1 MGESFYEIYISNYHN
16 GHFKYLIILS
26 TINKFSINLGKKRK
40 KCLSFRDVYWNTN
53 EWNEMMS
60 GFASQ

>member
-1 MGESFYEIYISNYHN
+1 MIDILINWMGGSFYKTYISNYHN

-40 KCLSFRDVYWNTN
+40 NAYLLEMYTKILM
-53 EWNEMMS
+53 NEMK
-60 GFASQ
+60 

>member
-40 KCLSFRDVYWNTN
+40 KNAALLETYT
-53 EWNEMMS
+53 EILMNEMK
-60 GFASQ
+60 